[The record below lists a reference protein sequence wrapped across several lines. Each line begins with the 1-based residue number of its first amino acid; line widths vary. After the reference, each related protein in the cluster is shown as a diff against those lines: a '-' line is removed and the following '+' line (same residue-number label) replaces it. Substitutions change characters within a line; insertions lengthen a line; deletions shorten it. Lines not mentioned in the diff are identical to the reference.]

1 MSRDDLI
8 SEREDPMPRVASALT
23 GSLLA
28 AVGSLAMAD
37 GLLQPHQWQSRILL
51 IFGSEDDG
59 EALATMRS
67 MLDEHEAGIA
77 DRDLVVGILAAGG
90 GRFGGRELSREECL
104 QLRSRFGA
112 ATEVF
117 TAILIG
123 KDGGEKLRLHRPP
136 TALELFEL
144 IDSMPMRQSE
154 VRRRQ
159 RTHGMGA
166 DER

>member
-8 SEREDPMPRVASALT
+8 SKREAPKPRVATALT

-28 AVGSLAMAD
+28 AVGPLAMAD

-51 IFGSEDDG
+51 IFGSENHGD
-59 EALATMRS
+59 ALATTRG
-67 MLDEHEAGIA
+67 MLDEHEAGLA
-77 DRDLVVGILAAGG
+77 DRDLVVGVLVADGG
-90 GRFGGRELSREECL
+90 HFGGRELSREECL
-104 QLRSRFGA
+104 QLRYRYGV
-112 ATEVF
+112 ATEAF

-123 KDGGEKLRLHRPP
+123 KDGGEKLRLQRPP

-154 VRRRQ
+154 VRHRQ
-159 RTHGMGA
+159 RAHDA
-166 DER
+166 DAGER